1 MTYQT
6 HTLPARFYP
15 IAPDYVTAEVY
26 ILAGIKFLQIRLKE
40 LSDDEIKYQLKHSVN
55 LAKKHDCHL
64 VINDFWEYA
73 IALKADWL
81 HLGQEDLL
89 TADIIKIKSA
99 GLKLGIS
106 THDIPELQTALV
118 CKPDY
123 IALGPVYFTKLKAM
137 QWQPQGLN
145 TVSRWKKECG
155 TIPLVAIGGIT
166 LETAFDVLTHG
177 ADCVS
182 FVTDITQ
189 HETPNT
195 RLKAWIETF
204 NN

>member
-1 MTYQT
+1 MIQEKNR
-6 HTLPARFYP
+6 LPSRFYP
-15 IAPDYVTAEVY
+15 IAPDYMVAEKY

-40 LSDDEIKYQLKHSVN
+40 LSDNDIKYHLKHSVA
-55 LAKKHDCHL
+55 LAKKYDAHL

-89 TADIIKIKSA
+89 NANMAKIKNA
-99 GLKLGIS
+99 GLKFGLS
-106 THDIPELQTALV
+106 THDYTELQTAL
-118 CKPDY
+118 KYNPDY

-137 QWQPQGLN
+137 KWHPQGLD
-145 TVSRWKKECG
+145 TIKTWKNHCKNL
-155 TIPLVAIGGIT
+155 PLVAIGGIT
-166 LETAFDVLTHG
+166 LEKASDVLKYG

-189 HETPNT
+189 HETPDI
-195 RLKAWIETF
+195 RLKQWIDLFQT
-204 NN
+204 